1 VSLNSSQ
8 FPLFSCATR
17 VLVGPS
23 ISCRHPF
30 ILFFSFFL
38 SFLNPLYFHISP
50 SSSFSF
56 DFVPNFFIFI
66 CFVLIHFSNFLFL
79 FQLHPPL
86 VFLFIKFGTH
96 SFDLIF
102 YFVDRIFYIKFCW
115 YNGDDKMLP
124 TKPKKIAFG
133 IHMMPH
139 TPPKNHDHFPHV
151 DACSLCAR
159 FFLKKN
165 LVHESIWTSQL
176 SCYLILP
183 EPKPFFFYLI
193 PISLITFQFHLGF
206 HPTRIQWRHGIE
218 RE

>member
-1 VSLNSSQ
+1 MFLSDLRLVADIL
-8 FPLFSCATR
+8 LFY
-17 VLVGPS
+17 
-23 ISCRHPF
+23 
-30 ILFFSFFL
+30 FFSFFL
-38 SFLNPLYFHISP
+38 SFLDPLYFHISP

-159 FFLKKN
+159 FFKKKKIGPWIYLN
-165 LVHESIWTSQL
+165 FSIELLFNSTRTQANFFLFNPYFSYNFSISSRISSNPNPMKAWHWEGIIEMEKKKLDALL
-176 SCYLILP
+176 S
-183 EPKPFFFYLI
+183 
-193 PISLITFQFHLGF
+193 
-206 HPTRIQWRHGIE
+206 
-218 RE
+218 